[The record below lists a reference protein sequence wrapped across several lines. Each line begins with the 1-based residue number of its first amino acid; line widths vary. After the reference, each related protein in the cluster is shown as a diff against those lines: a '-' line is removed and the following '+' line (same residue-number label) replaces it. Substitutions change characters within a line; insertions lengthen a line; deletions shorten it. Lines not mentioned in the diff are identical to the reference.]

1 MINHNN
7 QNLLGEQ
14 HGEWRVIGYAGQD
27 SCFRRL
33 WICECI
39 FCGEQKVRRTNE
51 IKQRTEHGRCT
62 VKKKMK
68 LENGIK
74 NRCKSCEWWMRLSM
88 SYGNAC
94 HYCYYNDHR
103 RERDTDGNC
112 LSYLP
117 RTGQNHHRQTDIV
130 FGKEKYEWLPRIR

>member
-1 MINHNN
+1 MNQHNN

-14 HGEWRVIGYAGQD
+14 YGDWRVIGYAGQD
-27 SCFRRL
+27 ACFRRL

-39 FCGEQKVRRTNE
+39 FCGEQKARRTNE

-62 VKKKMK
+62 VKKKMQ

-88 SYGNAC
+88 SDIEAC
-94 HYCYYNDHR
+94 HYCYYNYHSR
-103 RERDTDGNC
+103 PRNADGSC
-112 LSYLP
+112 AGYKQI
-117 RTGQNHHRQTDIV
+117 TGKNRKSAIMY
-130 FGKEKYEWLPRIR
+130 GKEIYPWLKSK